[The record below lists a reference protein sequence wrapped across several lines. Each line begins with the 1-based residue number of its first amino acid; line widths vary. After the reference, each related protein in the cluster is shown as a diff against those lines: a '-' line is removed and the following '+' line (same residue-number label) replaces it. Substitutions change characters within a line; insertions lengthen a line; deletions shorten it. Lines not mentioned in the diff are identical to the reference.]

1 MFQFKRKQQ
10 KWQITIN
17 PCFVFLYSQYSC
29 ILNLIFCI
37 CIFIFSSKM
46 LWKAWQMTRRL
57 GVDQSVFCKPSFSS
71 FAKSA
76 ENVNPILYI
85 CIFEYFHICI
95 FVCLNI
101 CILQTKLFVPS
112 AKSDEKVNPSLSM
125 ILSHSLEF
133 HMFDIHCLSFCYCE
147 QFQGKAILPVSNCY
161 ALRENIE
168 SNLFHEQ

>member
-10 KWQITIN
+10 KWQITID
-17 PCFVFLYSQYSC
+17 PCYVFLYFQDSC
-29 ILNLIFCI
+29 ILNVIFCI

-76 ENVNPILYI
+76 ENVNPIL
-85 CIFEYFHICI
+85 
-95 FVCLNI
+95 
-101 CILQTKLFVPS
+101 
-112 AKSDEKVNPSLSM
+112 SM

-133 HMFDIHCLSFCYCE
+133 HMFDIHCLSFCYCD
-147 QFQGKAILPVSNCY
+147 QFQGKAILPVSYWY